1 MKRDTC
7 LICGSKNLSNI
18 LDLGNH
24 PYADTFIPEEDSYKL
39 LPVYKLSCALCE
51 DCGQIQTETITSP
64 QDRYNLFDYSYT
76 SSNSSVAKQHWIEY
90 CEEVKANLSI
100 TNTDRICEIGSNDG
114 FLLSLFK
121 KNGNQVLGID
131 ASQNLVEISNL
142 NGTPAIQSIFDAAAS
157 VNILKTEEKF
167 NLVMANNVFNHA
179 NEPYSFSVGVNNL
192 LKNKGYFVFEV
203 PYWKS
208 TVDSQKIDQVYHE
221 HVSYFTATSVMKLME
236 RAKFSITNISV
247 VNYHGGSLRVY
258 AQKSNNIAHCN
269 KLYDLINKESYLFE
283 QNTYQE
289 LTEQLQR
296 KKTLFLKD
304 LFEIKTLKNIP
315 VIAIGAAAKGNTF
328 LNYMNLNSTF
338 VEYVTDSSPLKQG
351 KTTPLTNIPITSDD
365 ILSKYN
371 EVYAIILSWNL
382 SDKIKDKLR
391 LINKNIKFIN
401 FYKDY

>member
-51 DCGQIQTETITSP
+51 DCGQIQTETITNP

-131 ASQNLVEISNL
+131 ASQNLVEISNS

-157 VNILKTEEKF
+157 VKILKTEEKF